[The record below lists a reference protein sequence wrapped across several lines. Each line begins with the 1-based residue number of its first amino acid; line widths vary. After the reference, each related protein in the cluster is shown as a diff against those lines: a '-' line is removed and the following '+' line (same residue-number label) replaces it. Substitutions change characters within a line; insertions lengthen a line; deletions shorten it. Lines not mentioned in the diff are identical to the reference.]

1 LLFIAIPA
9 LAKDYPPQ
17 VPPPKPIVIPTPA
30 IQTLPNGL
38 QVVVVERHTLPLITL
53 RLVVKS
59 GAECDPP
66 NLPGTAALVNGLL
79 SEGTDRRTSREI
91 AEAIDSAGGVVD
103 NDVDWDSSYMSLS
116 VLTDRTD
123 QAFDLVSDM
132 IAHPAFQP
140 AEIERQ
146 RKQILSGLEVSQDD
160 PAYVADTALQNLIF
174 SGTAYGHPED
184 GTLASAARITAED
197 IRAFHQ
203 RYYQPSNSILAV
215 VGDITTQ
222 DAMALAS
229 RYFTGWANGGQPPA
243 ALTGA
248 PTPYRER
255 RVVAIDKRDAVQTEI
270 RIGTLGVPRDSP
282 DYLALSVVNEILGG
296 PSENRLFK
304 ALRTRQGLTYGAS
317 SDIITRRHLGALVAK
332 TFTRTPETMKSAHIA
347 LEQIQSLQEH
357 GINRDEL
364 ETAQSYLVGH
374 LALEFE
380 TSDNVASKVLDLIQD
395 GLPLDYWTKY
405 PESVQALTKEAV
417 GAAAKQYLDTDHD
430 VMVFVGDI
438 SDFRKDLKKLGDVRI
453 IPLKDI
459 DFGSPDLVGASGK

>member
-1 LLFIAIPA
+1 
-9 LAKDYPPQ
+9 
-17 VPPPKPIVIPTPA
+17 
-30 IQTLPNGL
+30 
-38 QVVVVERHTLPLITL
+38 
-53 RLVVKS
+53 
-59 GAECDPP
+59 
-66 NLPGTAALVNGLL
+66 
-79 SEGTDRRTSREI
+79 
-91 AEAIDSAGGVVD
+91 
-103 NDVDWDSSYMSLS
+103 
-116 VLTDRTD
+116 
-123 QAFDLVSDM
+123 
-132 IAHPAFQP
+132 
-140 AEIERQ
+140 
-146 RKQILSGLEVSQDD
+146 
-160 PAYVADTALQNLIF
+160 
-174 SGTAYGHPED
+174 
-184 GTLASAARITAED
+184 
-197 IRAFHQ
+197 
-203 RYYQPSNSILAV
+203 